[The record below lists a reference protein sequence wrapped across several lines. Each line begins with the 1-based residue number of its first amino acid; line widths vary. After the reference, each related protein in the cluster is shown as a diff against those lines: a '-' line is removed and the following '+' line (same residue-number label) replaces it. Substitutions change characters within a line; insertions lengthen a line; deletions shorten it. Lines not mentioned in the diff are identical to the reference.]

1 MEQQGS
7 GQELTQ
13 AEVAS
18 WTAEWDEIQQ
28 RIGPRF
34 ARCEQR
40 QRVRRYVDGLLSPL
54 ERTNGWQLAEQ
65 AGEPRPYGM
74 QRLLGGAKWDAD
86 AVRDDLRA

>member
-13 AEVAS
+13 AAVAS
-18 WTAEWDEIQQ
+18 WTAEWEEIQQ

-34 ARCEQR
+34 ARSEQR
-40 QRVRRYVDGLLSPL
+40 QRVRRNVDGLLSPI
-54 ERTNGWQLAEQ
+54 ERKNGWQLAEQ
-65 AGEPRPYGM
+65 AGEERPYGM
-74 QRLLGGAKWDAD
+74 QRLLAGAKWDAD

>member
-28 RIGPRF
+28 RIGQRIGPRF
-34 ARCEQR
+34 ARSEQR
-40 QRVRRYVDGLLSPL
+40 QRVRRSVDGLLSPVERKNGSHTEL
-54 ERTNGWQLAEQ
+54 ETLLA
-65 AGEPRPYGM
+65 PRPIE
-74 QRLLGGAKWDAD
+74 RK
-86 AVRDDLRA
+86 DDGRAG